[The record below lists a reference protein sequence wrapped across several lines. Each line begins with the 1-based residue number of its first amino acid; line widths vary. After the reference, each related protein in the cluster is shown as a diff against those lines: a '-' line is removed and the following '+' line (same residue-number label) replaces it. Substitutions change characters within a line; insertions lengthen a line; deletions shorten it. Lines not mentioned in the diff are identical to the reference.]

1 MHMAL
6 ALDAAELPPFISLK
20 KKSQEFG
27 FWELIVLIAKAPDIN
42 VESRNIDT
50 AMFLLSRLLL
60 GNPQGLNN
68 TIS

>member
-1 MHMAL
+1 M
-6 ALDAAELPPFISLK
+6 
-20 KKSQEFG
+20 
-27 FWELIVLIAKAPDIN
+27 LIAEVPDVN

-60 GNPQGLNN
+60 GNPQGLNS